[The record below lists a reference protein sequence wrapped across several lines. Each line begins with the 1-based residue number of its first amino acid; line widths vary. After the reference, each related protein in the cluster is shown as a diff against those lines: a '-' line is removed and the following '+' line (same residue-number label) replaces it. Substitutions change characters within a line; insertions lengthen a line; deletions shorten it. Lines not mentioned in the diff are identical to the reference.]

1 MPLPEFTSP
10 VAELIQ
16 ARSSWRSY
24 TSQLLSADERRHIL
38 SYLAGQSNGPLGSSV
53 RFQLIEKDDPSRFDN
68 TRLGTYGFIKNART
82 FIAGAVTTSN
92 RHWEDYGYL
101 LEKIILKMTDLELG
115 TCWLGGTFK
124 RSEFGPL
131 IGIGENEVIPA
142 VTPVGHGTIRR
153 SLRDRLIRRG
163 AQSRT
168 RRPWDLLFFAD
179 DFDRPLSKAAAGNF
193 ALPLEM
199 VRLAPSASNRQ
210 PWRTIQ
216 TGNAVNFYLRR
227 SRKYS
232 ELIKA
237 ADLQRVDMG
246 IAMCHFELTAREI
259 NLDGRWVDQQPD
271 IFVPEECKYI
281 ITWNGSNAGKK

>member
-1 MPLPEFTSP
+1 MSLSEFTSP
-10 VAELIQ
+10 VTELIQ
-16 ARSSWRSY
+16 SRSSWRSY
-24 TSQLLSADERRHIL
+24 TSQPFNTDLYQEIV
-38 SYLAGQSNGPLGSSV
+38 SYLDDQKSGPLGSSV
-53 RFQLIEKDDPSRFDN
+53 RFQLIKKDDPARFDN
-68 TRLGTYGFIKNART
+68 TRLGTYGFIKNARN
-82 FIAGAVTTSN
+82 FIAGAVVLDH

-101 LEKIILKMTDLELG
+101 LEKIILKMTDLSLG

-131 IGIGENEVIPA
+131 IKIGKNEVIPA
-142 VTPVGHGTIRR
+142 ITPVGYGTDHR
-153 SLRDRLIRRG
+153 SLRDLLIRRG

-168 RRPWDLLFFAD
+168 RRPWEQLFFTD
-179 DFDRPLSKAAAGNF
+179 DFTRPLSKTATGDF
-193 ALPLEM
+193 VLPLEM

-216 TGNAVNFYLRR
+216 TGTAVHFYLKR

-237 ADLQRVDMG
+237 ADLQRVDLG

-259 NLDGRWVDQQPD
+259 NLDGRWIDQPPN
-271 IFVPEECKYI
+271 ILHPENCEYI
-281 ITWNGSNAGKK
+281 ITWDGNGKRM